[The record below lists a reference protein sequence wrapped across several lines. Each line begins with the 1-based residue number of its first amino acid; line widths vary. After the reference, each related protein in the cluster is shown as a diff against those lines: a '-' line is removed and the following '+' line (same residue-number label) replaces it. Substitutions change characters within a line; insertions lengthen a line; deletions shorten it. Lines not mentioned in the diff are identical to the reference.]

1 MTNKIKVRFNLGKGK
16 NYMKWKIW
24 SKSGVEYHSPCDVQL
39 IMHNCQLKN
48 NRKTAEKIFN
58 GMNKDVCAWVV
69 CDSITIRHENFEKVW
84 FKDKLSY
91 NPRKNPYWCWNGFE
105 ADNDKFVKIVSCDY
119 GLYGIK

>member
-24 SKSGVEYHSPCDVQL
+24 SKSGVEYHSPSDVQL

-58 GMNKDVCAWVV
+58 GENKDVCAWVV

-105 ADNDKFVKIVSCDY
+105 VDNDKFVKIVSSDN